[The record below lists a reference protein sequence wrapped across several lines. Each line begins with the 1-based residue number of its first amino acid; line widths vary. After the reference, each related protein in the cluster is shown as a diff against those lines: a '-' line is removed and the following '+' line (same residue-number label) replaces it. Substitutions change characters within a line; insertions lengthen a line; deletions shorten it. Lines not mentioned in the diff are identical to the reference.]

1 MAATCAPAH
10 RPLPAARAMSLQERS
25 AVNIQGHL
33 PVSSRHDP
41 RLPASRRR
49 APNKARL
56 YLGLASIG
64 LLGWQNPAQA
74 EDQPDEQDSIVVVG
88 SRSGNARALESSAP
102 IQVVGGDTLR
112 DTGSR
117 TLSEALQRTV
127 PSFNFP
133 TSVPSSNAASFVKGV
148 SLRGLAA
155 DQTLVLINGKRRH
168 ATAQLN
174 AGGGTTKG
182 AQTVDLNSI
191 PLSAV
196 ERVEV
201 LLDGASAQYGS
212 DAVAGVVNI
221 VLKQGSEGGDIALLY
236 GINDKGDGKT
246 KSVEGSFGLKLP
258 GDGFV
263 RFAFDA
269 WDIGRTRLSVPDTR
283 QMYFAGDPREASYP
297 NRDWFYGSGATKR
310 QNIFIN
316 GETTVGGVTFYA
328 QGSYGWRKDEGFGN
342 LRQPNSD
349 QTVRALFPDGFQ
361 PFLHIRSRD
370 AAAAVGARWGSAAAG
385 DFDLSANYG
394 RNRVKSVV
402 SNTNNASLGTASP
415 TAFDTGDLLNEQTNV
430 NFDWKRPF
438 AVAFLPTPLNVA
450 AGLTYR
456 HEAYE
461 VFEGDYGS
469 WANGG
474 VPILDGPNAGKVA
487 TPASQG
493 FGGFSPDDAGRLSRN
508 VYGGYLEL
516 ENSPTEK
523 LRITLSGRFEHYSDF
538 GSTTNVRLAT
548 RYELTPTLA
557 WRFSAGT
564 GYRAPS
570 LGQSAYSRTIPNIT
584 NGVLAT
590 NRLARVDSV
599 EARALGATALKPEKS
614 VNLSTGWVW
623 TPSPAFSATL
633 DVYQIS
639 IDDRI
644 VLSETLTGALVRQ
657 VLANA
662 GFPTYSGL
670 QYFTNAVDTRTRGI
684 DATAR
689 YRFNLASGARLDL
702 SAGFNWNETK
712 ITHVKDTPAVL
723 SGSGLVLIGRE
734 ASSLIEEANPDTFL
748 RLAADY
754 GAGPFEAHL
763 SGVRYGVYRT
773 RHTSNPAFDQR
784 YGPQVVV
791 NIAAGY
797 ALFEGVK
804 LSAGVNNLFG
814 SHPDKVLTAIRNP
827 VVSVYSGLSPEG
839 GAGRTYFAR
848 LGYSF

>member
-1 MAATCAPAH
+1 MARTCAAVH
-10 RPLPAARAMSLQERS
+10 RPLPAARAMSFQERS
-25 AVNIQGHL
+25 SVTIQGTL
-33 PVSSRHDP
+33 SASASHDP
-41 RLPASRRR
+41 RLAASRRR
-49 APNKARL
+49 APLNKARF
-56 YLGLASIG
+56 YLGLASVV

-74 EDQPDEQDSIVVVG
+74 EEQPDEQDSIVVVG
-88 SRSGNARALESSAP
+88 SRSGTARALESSAP
-102 IQVVGGDTLR
+102 IQVVSGDNLR

-221 VLKQGSEGGDIALLY
+221 VLKEGEGGDVSVLY

-246 KSVEGSFGLKLP
+246 KSVEGSFGVKIP
-258 GDGFV
+258 GDGFI

-283 QMYFAGDPREASYP
+283 QMYFAGDPREATYP
-297 NRDWFYGSGATKR
+297 NRNWFYGSGATKR
-310 QNIFIN
+310 QNIFLN
-316 GETTVGGVTFYA
+316 GETTVGAVTFYA

-370 AAAAVGARWGSAAAG
+370 AAAAAGARWGSAAVG

-415 TAFDTGDLLNEQTNV
+415 TSFDTGDLLNEQTNV
-430 NFDWKRPF
+430 NLDWKRPF
-438 AVAFLPTPLNVA
+438 EVSFLPTPLNVA

-456 HEAYE
+456 REAYE
-461 VFEGDYGS
+461 VFQGDYGS

-474 VPILDGPNAGKVA
+474 VPILDGPNAGKVS

-493 FGGFSPDDAGRLSRN
+493 FGGFSPDDAGRLTRN

-516 ENSPTEK
+516 EATPTEK
-523 LRITLSGRFEHYSDF
+523 LRITLSGRYEHYSDF

-548 RYELTPTLA
+548 RYELTPKLA

-590 NRLARVDSV
+590 NRLARVDSAV
-599 EARALGATALKPEKS
+599 ARALGATPLTPEKS
-614 VNLSTGWVW
+614 VNLSTGFVW
-623 TPSPAFSATL
+623 TPSNAFSATV

-644 VLSETLTGALVRQ
+644 VLSETLTGPLVRQ
-657 VLANA
+657 VLTSA
-662 GFPTYSGL
+662 GFPTFSGL
-670 QYFTNAVDTRTRGI
+670 QYFTNAVDTRTRGV

-689 YRFNLASGARLDL
+689 YRFDLGSGRLDL

-712 ITHVKDTPAVL
+712 ITGRKGTPAVL
-723 SGSGLVLIGRE
+723 AGSGLVLIGRE
-734 ASSLIEEANPDTFL
+734 AESLIEEANPDTFV

-754 GAGPFEAHL
+754 SVDRFDAHV

-791 NIAAGY
+791 NLAAGY
-797 ALFEGVK
+797 QLLERVK

-814 SHPDKVLTAIRNP
+814 SHPDQVLTAIRNP

-848 LGYSF
+848 LDYSF